1 MVCGG
6 VAKAPIIIGA
16 TVWVLSYPYLVA
28 KTIFLGVRR
37 VWWVEGEPIVRIIV
51 LQVLLLSV
59 CLHKACCCVE
69 V

>member
-1 MVCGG
+1 MCGG

-51 LQVLLLSV
+51 
-59 CLHKACCCVE
+59 
-69 V
+69 